1 MKRPV
6 PGPVAGGIEG
16 RLWMSALVALGLLI
30 PGGAP
35 CAAEEVLRPEPTR
48 TIVAEWALA
57 EVRTAQDRAEALAKD
72 GRYEDAAELLGV
84 VRQNLMARSL
94 DRQAPVATALA
105 AVELRQNELRALA
118 ISQGANRRTAERT
131 KALETARTGAGD
143 QDRILERR
151 RAERLRRIYDLRDRG
166 FLDEAL
172 AQCRVLRAELVDDRE
187 DPEIR
192 RLFAELQDAVHEHH
206 RLGIAERQIEL
217 QQEIRERI
225 TRDLLPT
232 GHEGLPLYAPDWA
245 SRRGV
250 AQGVRLTGI
259 ENEEPWRAQLK
270 VVLASRIDIVA
281 DQQGAIELLKSLAV
295 RTGLNLVI
303 DSAIIAAADKPVSLK
318 VSSIR
323 LENALSWITQL
334 MGTRWHLSKGAV
346 VIGGAVDQEII
357 LAIHDVG
364 ALVNQTVDH
373 PGRNLGTT
381 LDQNGTKVVEVTTD
395 QTKAL
400 TPEEIADLIKK
411 SIGPGSWDA
420 PGRGITIRGTTLFI
434 SAPRDLQQMI
444 GEFLH
449 SQENSHNLQV
459 RIDTRWL
466 EVTDNFM
473 EEVGVQWTTSN
484 SLVRIPGLIKGV
496 QKVGGSFQL
505 EGGTNTPLPATVY
518 QKPSSS
524 PGNSPG
530 LTVSVGVLPGG
541 GVSAILTAVER
552 AGQGRTVQGPSLT
565 TLNGVRS
572 SVFQGQLGSYVSS
585 YNVTDRNLDPVISN
599 ITTGLVLDIK
609 PQVSADRK
617 YVTMEFKPAVTT
629 ARFYTEYIIAFRN
642 MPIGAGGGEGANANT
657 DYLLLIPSLYPLE
670 LPNITL
676 RQAAVTIALPDRA
689 SAVIGGLGKA
699 VDESTNTQV
708 PILGTIPFLGRLF
721 GTRGRYSD
729 HGQLYLLATVTII
742 PYDELETTL

>member
-1 MKRPV
+1 MTRAV
-6 PGPVAGGIEG
+6 PGPLAGGIEG
-16 RLWMSALVALGLLI
+16 RLWVPALLALGLLI

-35 CAAEEVLRPEPTR
+35 CAGEEVPRLETGR
-48 TIVAEWALA
+48 TVVGEWALA
-57 EVRTAQDRAEALAKD
+57 EIRSAQDRAEALAKA

-84 VRQNLMARSL
+84 VRQNLQARSL
-94 DRQAPVATALA
+94 DREAPVATALV
-105 AVELRQNELRALA
+105 AVETRQNELRALA
-118 ISQGANRRTAERT
+118 VSSAASRRAGDRA
-131 KALETARTGAGD
+131 KALETARTGASE
-143 QDRILERR
+143 QDRLADRR

-187 DPEIR
+187 DPEVR
-192 RLFAELQDAVHEHH
+192 RLFAELQDAVHESH
-206 RLGIAERQIEL
+206 RLSIAERQLEL

-232 GHEGLPLYAPDWA
+232 GMEGLPLYAPDWA
-245 SRRGV
+245 TRRII
-250 AQGVRLTGI
+250 AQGTHLTGK
-259 ENEEPWRAQLK
+259 EAEETWRIKLNAILGSR
-270 VVLASRIDIVA
+270 VDLAV
-281 DQQGAIELLKSLAV
+281 DQQGAMEVLRSLAE

-303 DSAIIAAADKPVSLK
+303 DAGIIAAADKPISLK
-318 VSSIR
+318 VTSIR
-323 LENALSWITQL
+323 LENAISWITRL
-334 MGTRWHLSKGAV
+334 MGTQWHLSKGAV
-346 VIGGAVDQEII
+346 VIGGEVDQGVV
-357 LAIHDVG
+357 LAIHNVG
-364 ALVNQTVDH
+364 SLVCQTIDH
-373 PGRNLGTT
+373 PGRNLGLS
-381 LDQNGTKVVEVTTD
+381 LDQAGGKAAEAPTE
-395 QTKAL
+395 QGKAL

-411 SIGPGSWDA
+411 SVGPGSWEK
-420 PGRGITIRGTTLFI
+420 PGHGITIRGSTLFI
-434 SAPRDLQQMI
+434 AATSDLQRMI

-473 EEVGVQWTTSN
+473 EEVGVEWTTSN
-484 SLVRIPGLIKGV
+484 SLVQIPGLIKGMQQV
-496 QKVGGSFQL
+496 SGSYQVA
-505 EGGTNTPLPATVY
+505 GGTKTPLPATVY
-518 QKPSSS
+518 QKPSST
-524 PGNSPG
+524 PDNPAG
-530 LTVSVGVLPGG
+530 LTLSVGVLPGG

-552 AGQGRTVQGPSLT
+552 AGQGRTIQGPSLT

-572 SVFQGQLGSYVSS
+572 SVFQGQMGSFISS
-585 YNVTDRNLDPVISN
+585 YNVTNSNLDPVMSN
-599 ITTGLVLDIK
+599 LSTGLVLDIK

-617 YVTMEFKPAVTT
+617 YVTMEFKPAVTA
-629 ARFYTEYIIAFRN
+629 ARFYTEYIIALRH
-642 MPIGAGGGEGANANT
+642 MPFSSSGAASDSDNT
-657 DYLLLIPSLYPLE
+657 TNLLLIPSVYPLE

-676 RQAAVTIALPDRA
+676 RQAAVTVSLPDR
-689 SAVIGGLGKA
+689 SSMVIGGLGKA